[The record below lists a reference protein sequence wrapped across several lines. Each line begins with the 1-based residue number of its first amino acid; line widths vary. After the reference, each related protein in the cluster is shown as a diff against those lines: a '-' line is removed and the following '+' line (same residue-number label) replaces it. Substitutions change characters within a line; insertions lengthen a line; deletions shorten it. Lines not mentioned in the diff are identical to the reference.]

1 MCNNVVNKQ
10 CNILDALDPGP
21 DWASQFF
28 TEFMA
33 VALEEGGSAANIDDS
48 DQDSQYKWVYD
59 SMSDLI
65 QAVLNGDQWVSED
78 VRAALL
84 QDINDFEEANGLNQ
98 QADAEQRAEVILEKR
113 TVFMRE
119 LTTWISYIG
128 KGLQAAFGGSASF
141 KWAGEAFDKVSS
153 KFLDKLPSVNKLK
166 GLSSIC
172 MVSHFSR
179 KMRDYQT
186 DIYISP

>member
-1 MCNNVVNKQ
+1 
-10 CNILDALDPGP
+10 
-21 DWASQFF
+21 
-28 TEFMA
+28 MA

-59 SMSDLI
+59 SMRDLI
-65 QAVLNGDQWVSED
+65 QAVLNGDPSVSDD

-98 QADAEQRAEVILEKR
+98 QADAEQRAAAIMEKS

-119 LTTWISYIG
+119 LTTWMSYIG
-128 KGLQAAFGGSASF
+128 KGLQAAFGGSALF

-153 KFLDKLPSVNKLK
+153 GFISKLPGVGKLK
-166 GLSSIC
+166 GISSIC
-172 MVSHFSR
+172 MVSYFPHI
-179 KMRDYQT
+179 MRDDDA
-186 DIYISP
+186 DISIFP